1 MLRQNQIGTSA
12 MPNIRPMPRAKT
24 CIWRRA
30 ACDVL
35 AEMDRDYRVLFTS
48 FSATVITAAVL
59 SGLAVAFSYWVMSF
73 VYPDRTSEVATVTV
87 LTATFF
93 GVHLV
98 FLVGKMLGVTL
109 DVAARRARL
118 LYLAAVSSVVLLS
131 FGVATL
137 RGFFDF
143 TVPAVWMLWA
153 TAPVLIVVVYVQ
165 RQLAERAGQKFEN
178 N

>member
-1 MLRQNQIGTSA
+1 M
-12 MPNIRPMPRAKT
+12 NIFLVTLPTLMWTLFPPVPRHRVNPQHF
-24 CIWRRA
+24 WRDTLQA
-30 ACDVL
+30 VAP
-35 AEMDRDYRVLFTS
+35 
-48 FSATVITAAVL
+48 IAVL

-73 VYPDRTSEVATVTV
+73 AYPDRTSEVATVTV

-153 TAPVLIVVVYVQ
+153 AAPVLIVVIYAQ